1 MHSKK
6 IYVVQP
12 SLPPFEEYVNE
23 IKTLWDTRIL
33 THSGPKHKLLQQ
45 QLESF
50 LDVRN
55 VALFA
60 NGHLAL
66 EIGLEALGISGEV
79 ITTPFTFASTTQAIL
94 RRGGTPVFVILN
106 QMILQLMKK
115 K

>member
-66 EIGLEALGISGEV
+66 EIGLGDAKWHWLWV
-79 ITTPFTFASTTQAIL
+79 L
-94 RRGGTPVFVILN
+94 RWHWHVWVLPPV
-106 QMILQLMKK
+106 
-115 K
+115 